1 MTAIKLHMS
10 SEELEARYESASDP
24 IEKSHF
30 HAVWLLSLGYA
41 VNEVAELLSFSTRWV
56 HQLIKRYNEGGP
68 ERLGDQ
74 RAHNGTEPTI
84 LTAAAL
90 EALKQRVKSPPDDG
104 GLWTGPKI
112 ARWLAHFHGR
122 EFVHDQRG
130 WDALIAIGYTIQQP
144 RPQHP
149 EGATEK
155 DRAELKKSS
164 KKLQRQSGANIRT
177 RRSRSG
183 RPMSTASA

>member
-1 MTAIKLHMS
+1 
-10 SEELEARYESASDP
+10 
-24 IEKSHF
+24 
-30 HAVWLLSLGYA
+30 
-41 VNEVAELLSFSTRWV
+41 V

-104 GLWTGPKI
+104 SLWTGPKI
-112 ARWLAHFHGR
+112 ARWLAQFHGR

-149 EGATEK
+149 ETAMEK
-155 DRAELKKSS
+155 DRDELKKSS
-164 KKLQRQSGANIRT
+164 KKLQRQSSANIRT